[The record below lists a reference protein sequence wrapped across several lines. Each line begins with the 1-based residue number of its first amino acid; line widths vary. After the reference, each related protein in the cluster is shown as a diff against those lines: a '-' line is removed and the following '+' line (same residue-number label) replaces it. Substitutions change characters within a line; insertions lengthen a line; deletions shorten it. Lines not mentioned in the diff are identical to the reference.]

1 MTQTEIMTLDRLA
14 TGTSAS
20 SRKTMSHYLIRI
32 AKLAGY
38 LARKGDQPPCN
49 VVMWQGLVRLADIV
63 LGLSIAEKNCG

>member
-1 MTQTEIMTLDRLA
+1 
-14 TGTSAS
+14 
-20 SRKTMSHYLIRI
+20 MSHYLIRI

-38 LARKGDQPPCN
+38 LARKGDQPPGN